1 MSDMPHMCTKC
12 GKVYEEA
19 SEVLLHG
26 CPECGWNKFLYLRSK
41 EEAEK
46 VTVAEYVKKK
56 EKEWRT
62 KVEEEM
68 KKGEEIPPEGK
79 VVELKG
85 LSPDDV
91 ESIRIVEPGRYELN
105 LNALFEREEII
116 MALRGNGTYIIHL
129 PSIFKKKLEGENSLK

>member
-1 MSDMPHMCTKC
+1 MCTKC